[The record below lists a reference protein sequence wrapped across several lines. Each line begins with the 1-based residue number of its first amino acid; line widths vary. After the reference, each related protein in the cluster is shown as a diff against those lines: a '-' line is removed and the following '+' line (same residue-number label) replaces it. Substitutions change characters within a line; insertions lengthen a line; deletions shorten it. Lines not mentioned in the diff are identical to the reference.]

1 MLVEEEMRMRI
12 RRHERF
18 RATVPEWNKAEN
30 NLFRVF

>member
-18 RATVPEWNKAEN
+18 RATVPEWNKTEN